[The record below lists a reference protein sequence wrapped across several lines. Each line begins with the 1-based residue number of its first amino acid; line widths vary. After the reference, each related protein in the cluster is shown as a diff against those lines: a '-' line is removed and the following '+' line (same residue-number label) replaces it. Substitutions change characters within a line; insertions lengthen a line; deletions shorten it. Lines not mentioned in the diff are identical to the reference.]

1 MLAAVSHDLRTPL
14 TTSKALAHEIGQSGS
29 PLARTIEQEADQLS
43 ALVEGLLELSQLNAN
58 AMPMNGQ
65 LNTVDELIGAALQR
79 SAAVVA
85 DRGVVVTQADGKMLV
100 GRFDFSHSL
109 RILVNL
115 LESKRRTT
123 GLEGLN
129 NGDPQGLS
137 EILYMFSST
146 AANNGSAFAGLTGS
160 TYFYNT
166 PVRHAVGRCHPD
178 CRCTHILPGTCTW
191 SHC

>member
-65 LNTVDELIGAALQR
+65 LNTVDELIGAALHL
-79 SAAVVA
+79 SAAAVA
-85 DRGVVVTQADGKMLV
+85 DRDVVVTQADGKMLV

-123 GLEGLN
+123 G
-129 NGDPQGLS
+129 
-137 EILYMFSST
+137 
-146 AANNGSAFAGLTGS
+146 
-160 TYFYNT
+160 
-166 PVRHAVGRCHPD
+166 
-178 CRCTHILPGTCTW
+178 
-191 SHC
+191 